1 MAWSPTG
8 TQFEFKPVAGAP
20 APGRT
25 PQHRLRQFHAIA
37 RRFTSNEVINKQHY
51 ELRLLPT
58 PVDRYAPSEAD
69 GADGAVFFFTLG
81 TNPEVVLLVETD
93 GKGWGYAAGRMT
105 GAQAVGV
112 ALDGAVVWEG
122 TTPRMRGDSSF
133 TGTVKPIE
141 IPGIA
146 ADGSELP
153 E

>member
-1 MAWSPTG
+1 
-8 TQFEFKPVAGAP
+8 
-20 APGRT
+20 
-25 PQHRLRQFHAIA
+25 
-37 RRFTSNEVINKQHY
+37 
-51 ELRLLPT
+51 
-58 PVDRYAPSEAD
+58 
-69 GADGAVFFFTLG
+69 
-81 TNPEVVLLVETD
+81 VVLLVETD

-105 GAQAVGV
+105 GAQAVVV